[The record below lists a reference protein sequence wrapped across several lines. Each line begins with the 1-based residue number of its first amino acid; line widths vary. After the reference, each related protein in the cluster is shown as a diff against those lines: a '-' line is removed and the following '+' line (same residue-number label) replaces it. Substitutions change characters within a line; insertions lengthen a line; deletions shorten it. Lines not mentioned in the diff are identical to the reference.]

1 LLRQKEK
8 GSHIPFD
15 QVMHKFKK
23 GVLHSGSK
31 SGKQVKN
38 RKQAIAIMMSE
49 KRKAGEGKNEYKS
62 KKKVSTA
69 PSKKFMS
76 RFGKNG

>member
-1 LLRQKEK
+1 M
-8 GSHIPFD
+8 PFD
-15 QVMHKFKK
+15 EVMHKFKK

-31 SGKQVKN
+31 TGKKVTN

-49 KRKAGEGKNEYKS
+49 KKKAGEGKSEYKS